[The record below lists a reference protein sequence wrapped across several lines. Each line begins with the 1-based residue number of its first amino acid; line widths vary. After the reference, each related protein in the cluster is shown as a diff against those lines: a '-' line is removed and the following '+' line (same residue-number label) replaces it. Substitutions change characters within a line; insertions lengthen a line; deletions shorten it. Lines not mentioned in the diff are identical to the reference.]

1 MKTSK
6 EITTAFYQAML
17 KNQGWEDYFADQA
30 TYLGPLASLIEGKE
44 AVVGV
49 TQQFLKNKYTGEVKS
64 IISEGNK
71 ACVLTH
77 YQIGHPDMALLEVDA
92 CEIINIEN
100 GKVLSMEVYFDS
112 LKVSQ
117 FGEKMQKMQAQA

>member
-6 EITTAFYQAML
+6 EITAAFYQAMF
-17 KNQGWEDYFADQA
+17 KNEGWEDLFADQA

-44 AVVGV
+44 AVVGI
-49 TQQFLKNKYTGEVKS
+49 TQQFLKNKYTGEVKN
-64 IISEGNK
+64 IISEGDK

-77 YQIGHPDMALLEVDA
+77 YKLGHPDMELLEIDA
-92 CEIINIEN
+92 CEIIKIED

>member
-6 EITTAFYQAML
+6 EVTTAFYQAMF
-17 KNQGWEDYFADQA
+17 KNQGWEDFLADQS

-49 TQQFLKNKYTGEVKS
+49 TQQFLKNKYTGEVKN
-64 IISEGNK
+64 IISEGNE

-77 YQIGHPDMALLEVDA
+77 YQLGHPDLELLDVDA
-92 CEIINIEN
+92 CEIIKIED
-100 GKVLSMEVYFDS
+100 GKVRSMEVYFDS

-117 FGEKMQKMQAQA
+117 FGEKIQKMQAQE